1 MIITIIVVVV
11 VSVIIM
17 IIITI
22 MHFLAPISIYEATI
36 DYN

>member
-22 MHFLAPISIYEATI
+22 THFVAPISIHEATI
-36 DYN
+36 DFN